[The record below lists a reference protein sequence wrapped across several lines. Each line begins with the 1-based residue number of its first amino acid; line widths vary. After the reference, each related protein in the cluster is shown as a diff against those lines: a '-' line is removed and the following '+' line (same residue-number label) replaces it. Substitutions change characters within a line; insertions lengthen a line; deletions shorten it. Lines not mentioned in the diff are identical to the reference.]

1 MTDLLYSYV
10 LPTQPYAP
18 NGRGDTAKF
27 TVPAVKD
34 FTEQIPYG
42 LQVNVE
48 VCSRCQCVWCMS
60 LLTDDNSST

>member
-1 MTDLLYSYV
+1 MVCVADLLYSYV

-48 VCSRCQCVWCMS
+48 VC
-60 LLTDDNSST
+60 LEYE